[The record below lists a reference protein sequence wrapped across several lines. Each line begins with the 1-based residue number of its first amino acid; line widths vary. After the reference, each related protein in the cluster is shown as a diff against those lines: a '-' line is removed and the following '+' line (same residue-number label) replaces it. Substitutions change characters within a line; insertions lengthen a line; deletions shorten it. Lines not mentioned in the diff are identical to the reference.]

1 MSLFHPLRVAG
12 LRRDTADS
20 VVIGFE
26 VPEALRERF
35 RFEPGQFVTLQR
47 GSGIEAASRPYSI
60 CAAPGEPLRVG
71 VRRVPRG
78 LFSPLLHGAVREGD
92 TLRVMA
98 PQGRFGAVLARRTP
112 RHALLVAAGSGITP
126 VLSILRTLLEQRPAS
141 RCTLLYGNRM
151 PATVMFA
158 GELQELARRH
168 PARLALHML
177 FSRDRDVPPGQQG
190 RPDAARVAS
199 LLQDLGGVQAVDEAF
214 VCGPQSMNDEVGAVL
229 RAAGL
234 PASHVHAERFAL
246 PATLAPELATPQP
259 ESGDADEAQLIVVQD
274 GRSHGFVCHAGHA
287 SVLEAALAAGVS
299 LPHACR
305 SGICASCRA
314 TLLEG
319 QVRMA
324 NAFALDPADL
334 EAGQVLTCQARPLTP
349 RVVLSL
355 DRT

>member
-20 VVIGFE
+20 VVIGLE

-92 TLRVMA
+92 TLHVMP

-126 VLSILRTLLEQRPAS
+126 VLSILRTLLEQRAPAA
-141 RCTLLYGNRM
+141 CTLLYGNRT
-151 PATVMFA
+151 PATSMFA
-158 GELQELARRH
+158 AELQALQQRH
-168 PARLALHML
+168 AGRLAIHWL
-177 FSRDRDVPPGQQG
+177 FSRDAGVPAAQAG
-190 RPDAARVAS
+190 RPDGPRVAA
-199 LLQDLGGVQAVDEAF
+199 LLQALGGAQAVDEAF
-214 VCGPQSMNDEVGAVL
+214 VCGPQAMNDEVVAVL

-234 PASHVHAERFAL
+234 PAAHLHTERFAL
-246 PATLAPELATPQP
+246 PATLAPGLEAPQP
-259 ESGDADEAQLIVVQD
+259 QPGDADEAQLSIVQD
-274 GRSHGFVCHAGHA
+274 GQAREVTFHAGHA
-287 SVLEAALAAGVS
+287 SVLEAAEAAGLA

-324 NAFALDPADL
+324 HNFALDPADL
-334 EAGQVLTCQARPLTP
+334 GAGQVLTCQARPLTP

-355 DRT
+355 DAG